1 MRTIKSRGLSP
12 KEASVKTHELR
23 PFSPMFNRR
32 VRPLILQPTAIEA
45 LSPPGSSLQASH
57 QDALIHLSASTA
69 PQFEHKRLYRNL
81 CTKGIGVDP
90 WAGRTAWVTAL
101 RRSPSCSVLRT
112 AKCTGV
118 AIAQP
123 GRISCSHRLRHR
135 TSALVA
141 AVLPGSWAS
150 LPIAGRAITR
160 LRILPDVKQT
170 GGPSPGRLRQPRRG
184 V

>member
-1 MRTIKSRGLSP
+1 MVSLPGGERQNTRA
-12 KEASVKTHELR
+12 EAVLANVQSTSTSSH
-23 PFSPMFNRR
+23 PS
-32 VRPLILQPTAIEA
+32 TAIEA
-45 LSPPGSSLQASH
+45 LSPPGSSFQASH
-57 QDALIHLSASTA
+57 QDALIHLRPTHRASSNTKDCTA
-69 PQFEHKRLYRNL
+69 NTVPT

-118 AIAQP
+118 AFAQP
-123 GRISCSHRLRHR
+123 GRISRSHRLRHR
-135 TSALVA
+135 TLALVA

-150 LPIAGRAITR
+150 LPIAGRATTR
-160 LRILPDVKQT
+160 PRILLDVKQT
-170 GGPSPGRLRQPRRG
+170 GGARPGRLRQPRRG